1 MIEEFKK
8 FLFRGNVIDLL
19 VGVVIGTSFGAL
31 VNAFVADFVTP
42 LISAIIKIPDF
53 GKLVFVVNGSTFA
66 YGHFINI
73 AISFILVAGV
83 IFFFIVKPINV
94 IMTRAAKRA
103 ELKSKNTNAS
113 I

>member
-8 FLFRGNVIDLL
+8 FLFRGNVVDLL

-42 LISAIIKIPDF
+42 FISVIIQIPDF
-53 GKLVFVVNGSTFA
+53 SKLVFTINGSAFT
-66 YGHFINI
+66 YGHFLNI

-83 IFFFIVKPINV
+83 VFFFIVKPINV
-94 IMTRAAKRA
+94 IMDKKNSK
-103 ELKSKNTNAS
+103 KSEIK
-113 I
+113 